1 MLFAGCEKIFM
12 PRDTEATPTATFD
25 YLWQQ
30 IDERYSLFDVKDVD
44 WNAVRDSLRPR
55 VYDEMSNDSLF
66 AILKKMINT
75 LDDGHVDI
83 WGNYDIA
90 SSEQIYLQRY
100 ANSNFDL
107 NTVALNY
114 LRADHHT
121 TGGLVYNSI
130 AGGQVLYIRYSS
142 FSNSAST
149 ALMQT
154 VINRYPEYPLF
165 EGERYVGLAYKYM
178 LIDQDYE
185 LITLNEPLVI
195 VEYQADGSSFNMF
208 KQYWRNPRGFAFF
221 RKAEMKT
228 TKSLKR
234 KLQVCTHYVSSSI
247 ISRNWH
253 FIQESPE
260 KLLTALCIP
269 GGIALY
275 LLIRHKV
282 KHDAKMNI
290 GH

>member
-1 MLFAGCEKIFM
+1 MLWKNHKTVTTALLALMLFAGCEKIFM

-154 VINRYPEYPLF
+154 VINRYPDIKGIVFDIRQKPDGAAAVAGAAALF
-165 EGERYVGLAYKYM
+165 HSDEGR
-178 LIDQDYE
+178 
-185 LITLNEPLVI
+185 T
-195 VEYQADGSSFNMF
+195 
-208 KQYWRNPRGFAFF
+208 RTR
-221 RKAEMKT
+221 
-228 TKSLKR
+228 
-234 KLQVCTHYVSSSI
+234 
-247 ISRNWH
+247 
-253 FIQESPE
+253 
-260 KLLTALCIP
+260 
-269 GGIALY
+269 
-275 LLIRHKV
+275 
-282 KHDAKMNI
+282 
-290 GH
+290 